1 MWARAGWAA
10 ILIALAA
17 CGERAP
23 EGEAAAQPGP
33 DDPVEV
39 GDAADAPDSWTK
51 GGATA
56 ASTVTSEVTVLTTFR
71 TGRHAEFERV
81 VLELGDRGG
90 GFPGYNVEYV
100 DRPLHDCGSGEE
112 TFPVG
117 DAWLEIRL
125 YPIDAHTQ
133 EGQPTVD
140 HKPRDLPGL
149 ENIMRVYTTCDFEA
163 VVTLVLAVRSPEE
176 FRVFTLDAPRR
187 IVVDVRK

>member
-1 MWARAGWAA
+1 MWTRAGWTA
-10 ILIALAA
+10 ILIALVA
-17 CGERAP
+17 CGGEQASETAP
-23 EGEAAAQPGP
+23 QPGP

-39 GDAADAPDSWTK
+39 GDASDAPETWTR
-51 GGATA
+51 GGATEG
-56 ASTVTSEVTVLTTFR
+56 STVTSEVTVLTKLR
-71 TGRHAEFERV
+71 TGRHDEFERI

-90 GFPGYNVEYV
+90 GFPGHTVEYV

-140 HKPRDLPGL
+140 HKPHDLPGL
-149 ENIMRVYTTCDFEA
+149 ENILRVYTTCDFEA
-163 VVTLVLAVRSPEE
+163 VVTLVLAMRSPKE
-176 FRVFTLDAPRR
+176 FRVFRLDAPRR